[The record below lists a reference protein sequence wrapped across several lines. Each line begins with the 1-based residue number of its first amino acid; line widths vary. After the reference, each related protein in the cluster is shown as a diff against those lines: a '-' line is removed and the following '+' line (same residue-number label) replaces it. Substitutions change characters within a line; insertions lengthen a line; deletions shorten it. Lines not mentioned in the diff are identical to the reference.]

1 MKLLY
6 KTTLN
11 FFPAMAFILAVAGL
25 SLYLLLRQEV
35 TDEINEQL
43 ELQVEM
49 IEEELAAGRNINFPL
64 ASVSEM
70 PFSSAVSK
78 RLGDTLIYD
87 RLQDKKEGYYYL
99 TITKKINQRN
109 YRIMVMTSY
118 IGWERYYKTI
128 FISFLAVA
136 FGITLMGVL
145 LNYYSNHNLW
155 KPFFLNLENLK
166 QFSVSSSQ
174 PLQWHDSSVTEF
186 KELQQSL
193 RELTER
199 SRREYFALREF
210 TENASHEIQ
219 TPLGIIQSKLDR
231 MSQLEVSEEMA
242 RYIVQA
248 KSGVERLTKMNKN
261 LLLLAKLD
269 NEAFIEKQPI
279 ELKELLRKHLEQ
291 MDDLFIARKITLVIN
306 MTSLT
311 VFANQYLCEV
321 LLSNLLSNALRYSFS
336 PSEVSIVL
344 TSNQLIITN
353 PGERLDFPEQGLF
366 DRFTKGLSHTQG
378 TGLGL
383 AIVRQICVLNSWT
396 ISYLY
401 QKGCHSFKVSF
412 P

>member
-11 FFPAMAFILAVAGL
+11 FFPAMTFILAVAGL

-43 ELQVEM
+43 ELQVEL
-49 IEEELAAGRNINFPL
+49 IEEELAAGRSINFPL

-70 PFSSAVSK
+70 PLSSAVSK

-109 YRIMVMTSY
+109 YHIMVMTSY

-193 RELTER
+193 KELTER
-199 SRREYFALREF
+199 SRREYLALREF

-269 NEAFIEKQPI
+269 NKAFVEKQPI

-291 MDDLFIARKITLVIN
+291 MDDLFIARKITLVID

-344 TSNQLIITN
+344 TSHQLIITN
-353 PGERLDFPEQGLF
+353 PGELLDFPEQGLF
-366 DRFTKGLSHTQG
+366 DRFTKGWSHTQG

-383 AIVRQICVLNSWT
+383 AIVRQICVLNGWT
-396 ISYLY
+396 ISYSY

>member
-1 MKLLY
+1 VKLLY